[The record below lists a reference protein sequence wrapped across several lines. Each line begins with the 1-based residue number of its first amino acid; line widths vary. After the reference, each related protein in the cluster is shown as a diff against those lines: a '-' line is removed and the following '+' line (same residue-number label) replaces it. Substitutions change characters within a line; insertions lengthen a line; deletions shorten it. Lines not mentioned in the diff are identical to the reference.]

1 MTTSEYL
8 LGGVII
14 ALAACFLI
22 GAIMALGAFIRR
34 LMSLCDRD
42 RYGRCGIEI
51 MAVSL
56 AVFFILI
63 KVIG

>member
-8 LGGVII
+8 LAAFVM
-14 ALAACFLI
+14 ALAACFII
-22 GAIMALGAFIRR
+22 GSIMALGAFIRR
-34 LMSLCDRD
+34 LISLCDRD
-42 RYGRCGIEI
+42 RYGRCGLEI

-63 KVIG
+63 RVIG

>member
-1 MTTSEYL
+1 MSVSEYFISAF
-8 LGGVII
+8 VI

-34 LMSLCDRD
+34 LMSLCERD
-42 RYGRCGIEI
+42 RYGRCGLEM

-63 KVIG
+63 WVIR